1 MPDKTQPPIEII
13 KSPNRTRTASARL
26 IDGKLVVRS
35 SQADD
40 ADPNRKAVATEWT
53 RWVGEI
59 EKRKAPGATTDD
71 NPFGPKKP

>member
-1 MPDKTQPPIEII
+1 MRSYECDDGAGLV
-13 KSPNRTRTASARL
+13 RA
-26 IDGKLVVRS
+26 DGKLVVRS

-59 EKRKAPGATTDD
+59 EKRKA
-71 NPFGPKKP
+71 